1 MKVDQIEKRNE
12 NERVCCFGSAVD
24 VLVLVW
30 RSTLFKNRIEREV
43 EAEKG
48 FSSFLFYFCFLK
60 RMFDS
65 LC

>member
-12 NERVCCFGSAVD
+12 NERVCCFGSVVN

-30 RSTLFKNRIEREV
+30 RSTLFKNRTEREV

-48 FSSFLFYFCFLK
+48 VSSFLFYFLVYD
-60 RMFDS
+60 RDV
-65 LC
+65 

>member
-12 NERVCCFGSAVD
+12 NERVCCFGSVVD

-30 RSTLFKNRIEREV
+30 RSTLFKNRTEREV

-48 FSSFLFYFCFLK
+48 FSSLLFYFLFY
-60 RMFDS
+60 
-65 LC
+65 

>member
-12 NERVCCFGSAVD
+12 NERVCCFRSVVN

-30 RSTLFKNRIEREV
+30 RSTLFKNRTEREV

-48 FSSFLFYFCFLK
+48 FSSFLFYFLFYY
-60 RMFDS
+60 RDV
-65 LC
+65 

>member
-12 NERVCCFGSAVD
+12 NERVCCFGSVVN

-30 RSTLFKNRIEREV
+30 RSTLFKNRTEREV

-48 FSSFLFYFCFLK
+48 FSSFLFYFLFYY
-60 RMFDS
+60 RDV
-65 LC
+65 